1 MQQQQETWQE
11 RHARELKETMDAVQY
26 AWAQLK
32 ELGVTDV
39 TFEFEGGGDE
49 GQIEE
54 VLTEPKVSLDV
65 PFLGNEV
72 AKDLFT
78 EYSAGHGTFED
89 TKIVG
94 TEGYQMYADLRDVLE
109 SWAYKLLDETGEDW
123 VNNEGGYGSI
133 TVTGFQKEKLE
144 VVTDMNVRIVQNE
157 NSQHEMEIPMD
168 FDQLMIQAKQ
178 QARRVA

>member
-1 MQQQQETWQE
+1 MQQQEETWQE
-11 RHARELKETMDAVQY
+11 RHARELKETMNAVHY

-32 ELGVTDV
+32 
-39 TFEFEGGGDE
+39 
-49 GQIEE
+49 
-54 VLTEPKVSLDV
+54 
-65 PFLGNEV
+65 
-72 AKDLFT
+72 
-78 EYSAGHGTFED
+78 
-89 TKIVG
+89 
-94 TEGYQMYADLRDVLE
+94 YADLRDVLV

-133 TVTGFQKEKLE
+133 TVRGFQKEKLE
-144 VVTDMNVRIVQNE
+144 VVTDMNVRVITNE

>member
-1 MQQQQETWQE
+1 MQQQAETWQE
-11 RHARELKETMDAVQY
+11 RHARELKETMNAVQY

-54 VLTEPKVSLDV
+54 ITTEPKVSTSR

-78 EYSAGHGTFED
+78 KD
-89 TKIVG
+89 
-94 TEGYQMYADLRDVLE
+94 GYQEYADLTDVLE
-109 SWAYKLLDETGEDW
+109 TWAYKLLDETGADW

-133 TVTGFQKEKLE
+133 TVTGFQSEKLE
-144 VVTDMNVRIVQNE
+144 VMTDTNVRIVTDE
-157 NSQHEMEIPMD
+157 NSTHELEIPMD

>member
-11 RHARELKETMDAVQY
+11 RHARELKETMNAVQY

-54 VLTEPKVSLDV
+54 VLTEPKVSLAV

-72 AKDLFT
+72 ASDLFIK
-78 EYSAGHGTFED
+78 D
-89 TKIVG
+89 
-94 TEGYQMYADLRDVLE
+94 GYQEYADLRDVLE

-133 TVTGFQKEKLE
+133 TVTGFQSDKLE
-144 VVTDMNVRIVQNE
+144 VVTDMNVRVITNE

>member
-11 RHARELKETMDAVQY
+11 RHARELKETMNAVQY

-54 VLTEPKVSLDV
+54 VLTEPKVSLAV

-72 AKDLFT
+72 ASDLFIK
-78 EYSAGHGTFED
+78 D
-89 TKIVG
+89 
-94 TEGYQMYADLRDVLE
+94 GYQEYADLRDVLE

-133 TVTGFQKEKLE
+133 TVTGFQSDKLD
-144 VVTDMNVRIVQNE
+144 VMTDMNVRVISDE

>member
-11 RHARELKETMDAVQY
+11 RHARELKETMNAVQY

-54 VLTEPKVSLDV
+54 VLTEPKVSLAV

-72 AKDLFT
+72 ASDLFIK
-78 EYSAGHGTFED
+78 D
-89 TKIVG
+89 
-94 TEGYQMYADLRDVLE
+94 GYQEYADLRDVLE

-133 TVTGFQKEKLE
+133 TVTGFQSDKLE
-144 VVTDMNVRIVQNE
+144 VVTDMNVRVITNE

-178 QARRVA
+178 KARRVA

>member
-54 VLTEPKVSLDV
+54 VLTEPKVSLAV

-78 EYSAGHGTFED
+78 ID
-89 TKIVG
+89 D
-94 TEGYQMYADLRDVLE
+94 YQQYADLRDVLE

>member
-1 MQQQQETWQE
+1 MQQQEETWQE
-11 RHARELKETMDAVQY
+11 RHARELKETMEAVQY

-32 ELGVTDV
+32 ELGVKEIEI
-39 TFEFEGGGDE
+39 EFEGGGDQ

-54 VLTEPKVSLDV
+54 ITTEPKVNTSC

-78 EYSAGHGTFED
+78 EDGGH
-89 TKIVG
+89 
-94 TEGYQMYADLRDVLE
+94 QLYADLRDVLE
-109 SWAYKLLDETGEDW
+109 TWAYKLLDETGEDW
-123 VNNEGGYGSI
+123 VNNDGGYGSI

-144 VVTDMNVRIVQNE
+144 VVTDMNVRIMSDE
-157 NSQHEMEIPMD
+157 NSTHEMEIPMD

>member
-1 MQQQQETWQE
+1 MQEKQETWQE
-11 RHARELKETMDAVQY
+11 RHARELKETMNAVQY

-49 GQIEE
+49 GQIEA
-54 VLTEPKVSLDV
+54 VLTEPEVNTSR

-72 AKDLFT
+72 AKDLFIK
-78 EYSAGHGTFED
+78 D
-89 TKIVG
+89 
-94 TEGYQMYADLRDVLE
+94 GYQEYADLRDVLE

-133 TVTGFQKEKLE
+133 TVQGFQKEKLE
-144 VVTDMNVRIVQNE
+144 VLTDMNVRVVQDE
-157 NSQHEMEIPMD
+157 NSTHELEIPMD
-168 FDQLMIQAKQ
+168 FDQLMIQA
-178 QARRVA
+178 

>member
-11 RHARELKETMDAVQY
+11 RHARELKETMNAVQY

-72 AKDLFT
+72 AKDLFIK
-78 EYSAGHGTFED
+78 D
-89 TKIVG
+89 
-94 TEGYQMYADLRDVLE
+94 GYQEYADLRDVLE

-144 VVTDMNVRIVQNE
+144 VVTDMNVRIVQDE

>member
-11 RHARELKETMDAVQY
+11 RHARELKETMNAVQY

-54 VLTEPKVSLDV
+54 VLTEPKVNTSC

-72 AKDLFT
+72 ASDLFIK
-78 EYSAGHGTFED
+78 D
-89 TKIVG
+89 
-94 TEGYQMYADLRDVLE
+94 GYQEYADLRDVLE

-144 VVTDMNVRIVQNE
+144 VVTDMNVRIVQDE

>member
-11 RHARELKETMDAVQY
+11 RHARELKETMNAVQY

-54 VLTEPKVSLDV
+54 VLTEPKVSLAV

-72 AKDLFT
+72 ASDLFIK
-78 EYSAGHGTFED
+78 D
-89 TKIVG
+89 
-94 TEGYQMYADLRDVLE
+94 GYQEYADLRDVLE

-133 TVTGFQKEKLE
+133 TVTGFQREKLE
-144 VVTDMNVRIVQNE
+144 VVTDMNVRVLSRE
-157 NSQHEMEIPMD
+157 TSQHEMEIPMD

>member
-11 RHARELKETMDAVQY
+11 RHARELKETMNAVQY

-39 TFEFEGGGDE
+39 NFEFEGGGDE
-49 GQIEE
+49 GQIEA
-54 VLTEPKVSLDV
+54 VLTEPEVNTSR

-72 AKDLFT
+72 AKDLFIK
-78 EYSAGHGTFED
+78 D
-89 TKIVG
+89 
-94 TEGYQMYADLRDVLE
+94 GYQEYADLRDVLE

-133 TVTGFQKEKLE
+133 TVKGFQKEKLE
-144 VVTDMNVRIVQNE
+144 VLTDMNVRIVQDE
-157 NSQHEMEIPMD
+157 NSTHELEIPMD

>member
-11 RHARELKETMDAVQY
+11 RHARELKETMNAVQY

-39 TFEFEGGGDE
+39 NFEFEGGGDE
-49 GQIEE
+49 GQIEA
-54 VLTEPKVSLDV
+54 VLTEPKVDLAV

-72 AKDLFT
+72 AKDLFIK
-78 EYSAGHGTFED
+78 D
-89 TKIVG
+89 
-94 TEGYQMYADLRDVLE
+94 GYQEYADLRDVLE

-144 VVTDMNVRIVQNE
+144 VLTDMNVRVVQDE
-157 NSQHEMEIPMD
+157 NSTHELEIPMD

>member
-1 MQQQQETWQE
+1 MQQQAETWQE
-11 RHARELKETMDAVQY
+11 RHARELKETMNAVQY

-39 TFEFEGGGDE
+39 TFEFEGSCDE
-49 GQIEE
+49 GQIEA
-54 VLTEPKVSLDV
+54 VLTEPEVNTSR

-78 EYSAGHGTFED
+78 KD
-89 TKIVG
+89 
-94 TEGYQMYADLRDVLE
+94 GYQEYADLRDVLE
-109 SWAYKLLDETGEDW
+109 TWAYKLLDETGEDW

-144 VVTDMNVRIVQNE
+144 VVTDMNVRVISNE

>member
-54 VLTEPKVSLDV
+54 VLTEPKVSLAV

-78 EYSAGHGTFED
+78 ID
-89 TKIVG
+89 D
-94 TEGYQMYADLRDVLE
+94 YQQYADLRDVLE

-144 VVTDMNVRIVQNE
+144 VVTDMNVRVLSRE
-157 NSQHEMEIPMD
+157 TSQHEMEIPMD

>member
-1 MQQQQETWQE
+1 MQQQQQETWQE
-11 RHARELKETMDAVQY
+11 RHARELKETMNAVQY

-54 VLTEPKVSLDV
+54 VLTEPKVSLAV

-72 AKDLFT
+72 ASDLFIK
-78 EYSAGHGTFED
+78 D
-89 TKIVG
+89 
-94 TEGYQMYADLRDVLE
+94 GYQEYADLRDVLE

>member
-1 MQQQQETWQE
+1 MQQQEESWQE
-11 RHARELKETMDAVQY
+11 RNARELKETMNAVQY

-49 GQIEE
+49 GQIEA
-54 VLTEPKVSLDV
+54 VLTEPEVNTSR
-65 PFLGNEV
+65 PFLGNEG

-78 EYSAGHGTFED
+78 QN
-89 TKIVG
+89 
-94 TEGYQMYADLRDVLE
+94 GYQEYADLRDVLE

-133 TVTGFQKEKLE
+133 TVTGFQREKLE
-144 VVTDMNVRIVQNE
+144 VVTDMNVRVITNE

>member
-11 RHARELKETMDAVQY
+11 RHARELKETMNAVQY

-54 VLTEPKVSLDV
+54 VLTEPKVSLAV

-78 EYSAGHGTFED
+78 ID
-89 TKIVG
+89 D
-94 TEGYQMYADLRDVLE
+94 YQQYADLRDVLE

-144 VVTDMNVRIVQNE
+144 VVTDMNVRIVQDE

>member
-11 RHARELKETMDAVQY
+11 RHARELKETMNAVQY

-54 VLTEPKVSLDV
+54 VLTEPKVSLAV

-72 AKDLFT
+72 ASDLFIK
-78 EYSAGHGTFED
+78 D
-89 TKIVG
+89 
-94 TEGYQMYADLRDVLE
+94 GYQEYADLRDVLE

-144 VVTDMNVRIVQNE
+144 VVTDMNVRIVQDE

>member
-54 VLTEPKVSLDV
+54 VLTEPKVSLAV

-72 AKDLFT
+72 ASDLFIK
-78 EYSAGHGTFED
+78 D
-89 TKIVG
+89 
-94 TEGYQMYADLRDVLE
+94 GYQEYADLRDVLE

-144 VVTDMNVRIVQNE
+144 VVTDMNVRIVQDE

>member
-1 MQQQQETWQE
+1 MQQQQESWQD
-11 RHARELKETMDAVQY
+11 RYARELKETMNAVQY

-32 ELGVTDV
+32 ELGVKDV

-49 GQIEE
+49 GQIEA
-54 VLTEPKVSLDV
+54 VLTEPKVNTSC

-72 AKDLFT
+72 ASDLFIK
-78 EYSAGHGTFED
+78 D
-89 TKIVG
+89 
-94 TEGYQMYADLRDVLE
+94 GYQEYADLRDVLE
-109 SWAYKLLDETGEDW
+109 TWAYKLLDETGEDW

-133 TVTGFQKEKLE
+133 TVTGFQSDKLE
-144 VVTDMNVRIVQNE
+144 VVTDMNVRVITNE

>member
-1 MQQQQETWQE
+1 MQQQEETWQE
-11 RHARELKETMDAVQY
+11 RHARELKETMNAVQY

-32 ELGVTDV
+32 ELGVTNV

-49 GQIEE
+49 GQIEA
-54 VLTEPKVSLDV
+54 VLTEPEVNTSR

-78 EYSAGHGTFED
+78 KD
-89 TKIVG
+89 
-94 TEGYQMYADLRDVLE
+94 GYQEYADLTDVLE
-109 SWAYKLLDETGEDW
+109 TWAYKLLDETGEDW

-133 TVTGFQKEKLE
+133 TVTGFQSEKLE
-144 VVTDMNVRIVQNE
+144 VMTDMNVRIVTDE
-157 NSQHEMEIPMD
+157 NSTHELEIPMD

>member
-54 VLTEPKVSLDV
+54 VLTEPKVSLAV

-78 EYSAGHGTFED
+78 ID
-89 TKIVG
+89 D
-94 TEGYQMYADLRDVLE
+94 YQQYADLRDVLE

-133 TVTGFQKEKLE
+133 TVTGFQSDKLE
-144 VVTDMNVRIVQNE
+144 VVTDMNVRVITNE

>member
-1 MQQQQETWQE
+1 MQQQQESWQE
-11 RHARELKETMDAVQY
+11 RHARELKETMNAVQY

-54 VLTEPKVSLDV
+54 VLTEPKVNTSC

-78 EYSAGHGTFED
+78 EDSGF
-89 TKIVG
+89 
-94 TEGYQMYADLRDVLE
+94 QQYADLRDVLE
-109 SWAYKLLDETGEDW
+109 TWAYKLLDETGEDW

-133 TVTGFQKEKLE
+133 TVTGFQKEKLDIM
-144 VVTDMNVRIVQNE
+144 TDMNVRVITNE
-157 NSQHEMEIPMD
+157 NSTYAMEIPMD
-168 FDQLMIQAKQ
+168 FDQLMLQAKQ

>member
-11 RHARELKETMDAVQY
+11 RHARELKETMNAVQY

-54 VLTEPKVSLDV
+54 VLTEPKVSLAV

-78 EYSAGHGTFED
+78 ID
-89 TKIVG
+89 D
-94 TEGYQMYADLRDVLE
+94 YQQYADLRDVLE

>member
-1 MQQQQETWQE
+1 MQQQEETWQE
-11 RHARELKETMDAVQY
+11 RHARELKETMNAVQY

-39 TFEFEGGGDE
+39 TFDFQGGGDE

-54 VLTEPKVSLDV
+54 VTTEPKVNTSC

-72 AKDLFT
+72 AKDLFM
-78 EYSAGHGTFED
+78 
-89 TKIVG
+89 
-94 TEGYQMYADLRDVLE
+94 EGEHQIYADLRDVLE
-109 SWAYKLLDETGEDW
+109 TWAYKLLDETGEDW

-133 TVTGFQKEKLE
+133 TVTGFQSEKLE
-144 VVTDMNVRIVQNE
+144 VMTDMNVRIVTDE
-157 NSQHEMEIPMD
+157 NSTHELEIPMD

>member
-1 MQQQQETWQE
+1 MQQQEETWQE
-11 RHARELKETMDAVQY
+11 RHARELKETMNAVQY

-54 VLTEPKVSLDV
+54 ITTEPKVSTSR

-78 EYSAGHGTFED
+78 KD
-89 TKIVG
+89 
-94 TEGYQMYADLRDVLE
+94 GYQEYADLTDVLE
-109 SWAYKLLDETGEDW
+109 TWAYKLLDETGEDW

-133 TVTGFQKEKLE
+133 TVTGFQSEKLE
-144 VVTDMNVRIVQNE
+144 VMTDMNVRIVTDE
-157 NSQHEMEIPMD
+157 NSTHELEIPMD

>member
-1 MQQQQETWQE
+1 MQEQEETWQE
-11 RHARELKETMDAVQY
+11 RHARELKETMNAVQY

-49 GQIEE
+49 GQINA
-54 VLTEPKVSLDV
+54 VHTEPKVNTSR

-78 EYSAGHGTFED
+78 EDGGH
-89 TKIVG
+89 
-94 TEGYQMYADLRDVLE
+94 QLYADLRDVLE
-109 SWAYKLLDETGEDW
+109 TWAYKLLDETGEDW

-144 VVTDMNVRIVQNE
+144 VVTDMNVRVLSRE
-157 NSQHEMEIPMD
+157 TSQHEMEIPMD

>member
-1 MQQQQETWQE
+1 MQEKQETWQE
-11 RHARELKETMDAVQY
+11 RHARELKETMNAVQY

-39 TFEFEGGGDE
+39 NFEFEGGGDE
-49 GQIEE
+49 GQIEA
-54 VLTEPKVSLDV
+54 VLTEPEVNTSR

-72 AKDLFT
+72 AKDLFI
-78 EYSAGHGTFED
+78 
-89 TKIVG
+89 K
-94 TEGYQMYADLRDVLE
+94 EGYQEYADLRDVLE

-144 VVTDMNVRIVQNE
+144 VLTDMNVRVVQDE
-157 NSQHEMEIPMD
+157 NSTHELEIPMD